1 MAVYLGSN
9 QVSMV
14 GGQPVIVE
22 GIDTTDAT
30 ATAGDILSGKTAYV
44 NDVKVTGT
52 IATKTSSNLT
62 ASGETVTVPA
72 GYYASAA
79 SKDVSTT
86 TIAKPT
92 VSVNSNGVISVQ
104 THQSSGY
111 VNSGTQSVTKTLS
124 SDDDADFI
132 AENIKSGKTIF
143 GVAGTYSGLAVK
155 SGTTTSTTIRTGL
168 SSVSYFVLY
177 KTAVSSTGLIQ
188 AIYNGSTTNM
198 TYCSAYSSSAWG
210 TKTYAVGTATPTISG
225 GTITWNITNAAQ
237 GGLSASTTYNW
248 IAFGS

>member
-1 MAVYLGSN
+1 MAVYLGTN
-9 QVSMV
+9 QVNMV

-62 ASGETVTVPA
+62 ASGATVSVPA
-72 GYYASAA
+72 GYYASTA
-79 SKDVSTT
+79 SKSVSTAT
-86 TIAKPT
+86 QATP
-92 VSVNSNGVISVQ
+92 SISVATNGTITASSTQ
-104 THQSSGY
+104 SAGYVSSGTK
-111 VNSGTQSVTKTLS
+111 SATKTLS

-155 SGTTTSTTIRTGL
+155 SGTTTSTTINTGL

-198 TYCSAYSSSAWG
+198 TYCSAYSSSTWG